1 MWAEILRT
9 ERIGKN
15 QPLYVCVCV
24 CVNLLYTHEGHKHM
38 KMKWIC
44 CLTSSFTSSSLSQT
58 TARLLLRNRRLNVS
72 LPSLH
77 SLADWGF
84 VFRFTHKP
92 LWKSALLLWQQ
103 ILWTLLSIFGV
114 NKKKKS
120 QKCFFCIFWATMLQH
135 FPRFS
140 GEIWTDMD
148 WPKISAEKRRKM
160 CKRNSFVSSAVVE
173 VESRDVGNVMPQRS
187 LNETIQVNKGD

>member
-1 MWAEILRT
+1 M
-9 ERIGKN
+9 
-15 QPLYVCVCV
+15 YVCV

-114 NKKKKS
+114 NKKKKNHKS
-120 QKCFFCIFWATMLQH
+120 VSFAYFELRCCSISLTSLEKYGQ
-135 FPRFS
+135 
-140 GEIWTDMD
+140 IWTD
-148 WPKISAEKRRKM
+148 PKYLLK
-160 CKRNSFVSSAVVE
+160 
-173 VESRDVGNVMPQRS
+173 
-187 LNETIQVNKGD
+187 KGGKCVRGTVLWVLQW